1 MKGALTTMKYRIFLS
16 LAAAFFMLSLPV
28 YGENER
34 SDDTL
39 IFHYTFEKP
48 VVHEYDHLT
57 YVQMAGCMAMG
68 DGGKPIVP
76 VKSVYLLLPQ
86 GKTAASVQV
95 AGRKSVSL
103 GDGYEM
109 MLGKYP
115 LRDGRTVTAPMPRFD
130 SSRPFPVDN
139 HQVVDTYGMRGFE
152 ILVVNLYP
160 LHYIAETGEIYYFT
174 EMTITVHLRDT
185 PPNPLFRGLARDY
198 ERVAQMVENPEILGT
213 YDAGGV
219 EKTPSLTDSSE
230 EYAYVIITSSS
241 LAHALGQNTF
251 EDLAEFKGQF
261 GLNATVVTVEDIEKN
276 AAYWNTTPR
285 FNDTQAKLRR
295 FITDAYL
302 NWHTDYVLLAG
313 DVDIVPVRNMWV
325 EGEFER
331 WYSVPSDVYYACLDG
346 SYNSD
351 GDLQWGEPTDGDD
364 GGDVDL
370 MAEVYV
376 GRASVGSTDEMR
388 TFVSKT
394 MTYESAYDSY
404 VPKVVFAGEDLGWG
418 GEAKWGGNH
427 LDQLVDVC
435 EEDGYTTTGF
445 PSDRY
450 TITKLYDR
458 DRDYSWQRED
468 IIALINEEQHII
480 CHDGHS
486 NYFYNMRMSINDVDA
501 LSNEKHFFAYSNG
514 CMAGGFD
521 ATDDDCFAEYMT
533 VKTPHGAFAGI
544 WNTRYG
550 WGAGQDPPYDIIDY
564 GSQRFAREFWD
575 AIFGERIKELGRAN
589 QDSKEDNIW
598 RINELVMRF
607 CFYEIT
613 LFGDPAAILK
623 DVDFHAPEKPAM
635 PAGEANG
642 KINVVY
648 AYESETTDE
657 DGDMLYYLWD
667 FGDGTQRWSGP
678 HASGEKT
685 GASHTWS
692 RKGTYQVRVK
702 AKDMYGRESEWS
714 DPLPVSM
721 PLFHTMPLLEKLIEW
736 LYTIRC
742 FHREW
747 WKAF

>member
-1 MKGALTTMKYRIFLS
+1 MKYRTCLS
-16 LAAAFFMLSLPV
+16 LAVAFFMLSIPV
-28 YGENER
+28 YGGNER
-34 SDDTL
+34 RDNTL

-48 VVHEYDHLT
+48 AIHRYDNLT
-57 YVQMAGCMAMG
+57 YAEMDGLVETGDAGE
-68 DGGKPIVP
+68 PIIP
-76 VKSVYLLLPQ
+76 VKPVYILLPQ
-86 GKTAASVQV
+86 GKAAAYIEVEES
-95 AGRKSVSL
+95 GSVSL
-103 GDGYEM
+103 GEGYEM
-109 MLGKYP
+109 MIGEYP
-115 LRDGRTVTAPMPRFD
+115 SREGGAAYPSAQRFD
-130 SSRPFPVDN
+130 PSQPFPVTS
-139 HQVVDTYGMRGFE
+139 HRVVGTYGLRGFE
-152 ILVVNLYP
+152 ILVMVLYP
-160 LHYIAETGEIYYFT
+160 LHYVGETGELYYFR
-174 EMTITVHLRDT
+174 EMTITIHLEDT
-185 PPNPLFRGLARDY
+185 SPNPLFRGLARDY
-198 ERVAQMVENPEILGT
+198 GRVAQIIENPEAMGT
-213 YDAGGV
+213 YAEVGRRG
-219 EKTPSLTDSSE
+219 TASLVDSSE
-230 EYAYVIITSSS
+230 EYEYVIITSSA
-241 LAHALGQNTF
+241 LAHTLGQSTF
-251 EDLAEFKGQF
+251 DDFAEFKGNF
-261 GLNATVVTVEDIEKN
+261 GVSATVVTIEDIERD
-276 AAYWNTTPR
+276 AAYWNDTPL
-285 FNDTQAKLRR
+285 FNDTRAKIRN
-295 FITDAYL
+295 FIIDAYL

-325 EGEFER
+325 EGEFGQ
-331 WYSVPSDVYYACLDG
+331 WYSVPSDIYYACLDG

-351 GDLQWGEPTDGDD
+351 GDLRWGEPTDGN

-376 GRASVGSTDEMR
+376 GRASVGTADEMR
-388 TFVSKT
+388 TFVMKT
-394 MTYESAYDSY
+394 MAYEAAYDSH
-404 VPKVVFAGEDLGWG
+404 VPKVVFAGEDMGWG

-427 LDQLVDVC
+427 LDRLIDVC
-435 EEDGYTTTGF
+435 DGDGYTTTGF

-458 DRDYSWQRED
+458 DRDYNWQKED

-486 NYFYNMRMSINDVDA
+486 SYFYNMRMSIGDIDA
-501 LSNEKHFFAYSNG
+501 LSNEKYFFAYSDG

-521 ATDDDCFAEYMT
+521 ASDDDCFAEYMT

-575 AIFGERIKELGRAN
+575 AIFGENIKELGRAN

-623 DVDFHAPEKPAM
+623 DVDFHAPEKPDM

-648 AYESETTDE
+648 SYESGAIDE
-657 DGDMLYYLWD
+657 DGDRLYYLWD
-667 FGDGTQRWSGP
+667 FGDGTSTWSGP

-685 GASHTWS
+685 SVSHTWS

-721 PLFHTMPLLEKLIEW
+721 PLFNCMPLLEKLIEW
-736 LYTIRC
+736 LHAIRLLR
-742 FHREW
+742 FPWEW
-747 WKAF
+747 LGAS